1 MSAHILVV
9 DDSVVARRV
18 IVQILETAGYEV
30 TGVTSGAQALAVL
43 DEESFNLAILD
54 IAMPEIDGFEVLR
67 RLREHPERITMPV
80 IMLTASGRDEDVRT
94 AREMGANSF
103 LTKPSSS
110 HVIMQTVA
118 DLLAESDS

>member
-18 IVQILETAGYEV
+18 IVQILEYAGYEV
-30 TGVTSGAQALAVL
+30 TGVTNGTEALAVL
-43 DEESFNLAILD
+43 EGEPVDLAILD
-54 IAMPEIDGFEVLR
+54 IAMPDIDGFTLLR
-67 RLREHPERITMPV
+67 RVRERPAYADMPV

-110 HVIMQTVA
+110 QMIMQTVA
-118 DLLAESDS
+118 DLLAD

>member
-9 DDSVVARRV
+9 DDSVVARRI
-18 IVQILETAGYEV
+18 IVQILEAAGYEV
-30 TGVTSGAQALAVL
+30 TGVTSGAEAPAVFEAEPV
-43 DEESFNLAILD
+43 DLAIFD
-54 IAMPEIDGFEVLR
+54 IAMPDIDGFTLLR
-67 RLREHPERITMPV
+67 RVRECPTYKHIPV

-110 HVIMQTVA
+110 QMIMQTVA
-118 DLLAESDS
+118 GLLAD

>member
-30 TGVTSGAQALAVL
+30 TGVTSGAEALAVL
-43 DEESFNLAILD
+43 EEEPVDLAILD
-54 IAMPEIDGFEVLR
+54 IAMPDIDGFEVLR
-67 RLREHPERITMPV
+67 RLREHPERTTMPV
-80 IMLTASGRDEDVRT
+80 IMLTASGRDEDVHT

-110 HVIMQTVA
+110 HVIVQTVA
-118 DLLAESDS
+118 DLLAESDP